1 MIWFILIAIII
12 IGICGSLFDGLIG
25 GLSGIAGWILSET
38 TGKIIATIGIV
49 SLAALITYKLTNL
62 SLLRVIPTYG
72 VVAIVLI
79 IAYKIISYFWKN

>member
-1 MIWFILIAIII
+1 MIWFILIAIIL
-12 IGICGSLFDGLIG
+12 ICIFSSLID

-62 SLLRVIPTYG
+62 AVLRVIPTCG
-72 VVAIVLI
+72 VVAIVI
-79 IAYKIISYFWKN
+79 IAAYKIISYFWKK